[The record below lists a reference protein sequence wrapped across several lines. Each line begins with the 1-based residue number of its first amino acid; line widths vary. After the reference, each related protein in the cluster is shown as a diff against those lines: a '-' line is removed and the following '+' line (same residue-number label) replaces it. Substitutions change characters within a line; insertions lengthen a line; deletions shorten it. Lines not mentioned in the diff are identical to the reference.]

1 MTISYSWLNSFFK
14 KPLPQP
20 EKLAE
25 ILTMHSFENESIE
38 KKKNDWILNID
49 VLPDRGGDCFSHL
62 GVARECAAILN
73 LKMDCP
79 SIKLKEGKGKI
90 RDFLKVEVRD
100 KNCRRYSARV
110 ITNVKIGPSPKWVA
124 DKLANCGLNSINN
137 VVDAANFVML
147 ELGQPLHAFD
157 YDKIEGKKIVVRKA
171 RPNEN
176 IVLLDD
182 KECILD
188 KKTMVIADE
197 KRALA
202 IAGIKG
208 GKAAE
213 ISEETGTVVLESASF
228 DPKTIGQTARKLN
241 LRTDASA
248 RFEHNL
254 DPNLTE
260 LALERLSQLIVEW
273 AKGEVVSGMID
284 IYPEKTKPGKIK
296 LELSLLNKVLGIVI
310 PQSETISIL
319 NRLGIKTLSK
329 TNKAVLLEIPTFRQ
343 DLLIPENIVEEV
355 GRIYGYEK
363 IPSILPGIKEY
374 PVERNN
380 LDFFIN
386 KSKDVLKELDFTEVY
401 NYSFLGDKEKEK
413 YKLKAE
419 EIKNPVSSFAKYLR
433 PSLIPLLVK
442 NIEENL
448 KWFESVKIF
457 ELGKVFWGQDRKI
470 SEKMMLSG
478 GISSKK
484 ENSFLR
490 LKGEIIFLLE
500 QLGIKKIAFEKGTND
515 YTFSDSLDV
524 LINGEKAG
532 RIGQTA
538 FNVFCFELDFDVLMK
553 HVGEEKE
560 YEKISYHPP
569 AARDISGTVKEE
581 VSLEDLKERIK
592 QGGRGLIKG
601 LEVFDVYQGP
611 GIGKGKKSVSFHII
625 FQSEEKTLDAET
637 IDKTQKEII
646 KILSEQL
653 GWEERK

>member
-1 MTISYSWLNSFFK
+1 M
-14 KPLPQP
+14 PQP

-73 LKMDCP
+73 LKMTCP
-79 SIKLKEGKGKI
+79 SVKLKEGKAKI

-100 KNCRRYSARV
+100 KNCRRYSARM
-110 ITNVKIGPSPKWVA
+110 ITNVKIGPSPKWVEN
-124 DKLANCGLNSINN
+124 KLINCGLNPINN

-176 IVLLDD
+176 IVLLNDN
-182 KECILD
+182 ECILD
-188 KKTMVIADE
+188 KKIMVIADE
-197 KRALA
+197 RKALA

-213 ISEETGTVVLESASF
+213 ISDETRTVVLESASF

-260 LALERLSQLIVEW
+260 SALDRLSQLIVEW

-284 IYPEKTKPGKIK
+284 VYEEKTKPGKIK
-296 LELSLLNKVLGIVI
+296 LELSLLNKVLGVVVS
-310 PQSETISIL
+310 QSETIGIL
-319 NRLGIKTLSK
+319 NRLGIKILSK

-343 DLLIPENIVEEV
+343 DLLIPENIIEEV

-363 IPSILPGIKEY
+363 ISSILPCIKEY
-374 PVERNN
+374 PAERNN

-386 KSKDVLKELDFTEVY
+386 KSKDVLKELGFIEVY

-448 KWFESVKIF
+448 KWFEGVKIF

-484 ENSFLR
+484 EKSFLR
-490 LKGEIIFLLE
+490 LKGEVIFLLE
-500 QLGIKKIAFEKGTND
+500 QLGIKKIVFEKGAKD
-515 YTFSDSLDV
+515 SIFSDSLDV

-532 RIGQTA
+532 RMGQTA

-553 HVGEEKE
+553 HAGEEKE

-569 AARDISGTVKEE
+569 ATRDISGTVNEN
-581 VSLEDLKERIK
+581 VSIEDLKERIR

-601 LEVFDVYQGP
+601 LEIFDVYQGP

>member
-1 MTISYSWLNSFFK
+1 
-14 KPLPQP
+14 LPQP

-73 LKMDCP
+73 LKMTCP
-79 SIKLKEGKGKI
+79 SVKLKEGKAKI

-100 KNCRRYSARV
+100 KNCRRYSARM
-110 ITNVKIGPSPKWVA
+110 ITNVKIGPSPKWVEN
-124 DKLANCGLNSINN
+124 KLINCGLNPINN

-176 IVLLDD
+176 IVLLNDN
-182 KECILD
+182 ECILD
-188 KKTMVIADE
+188 KKIMVIADE
-197 KRALA
+197 RKALA

-213 ISEETGTVVLESASF
+213 ISDETRTVVLESASF

-260 LALERLSQLIVEW
+260 SALDRLSQLIVEW

-284 IYPEKTKPGKIK
+284 VYEEKTKPGKIK
-296 LELSLLNKVLGIVI
+296 LELSLLNKVLGVVVS
-310 PQSETISIL
+310 QSETIGIL
-319 NRLGIKTLSK
+319 NRLGIKILSK

-343 DLLIPENIVEEV
+343 DLLIPENIIEEV

-363 IPSILPGIKEY
+363 ISSILPCIKEY
-374 PVERNN
+374 PAERNN

-386 KSKDVLKELDFTEVY
+386 KSKDVLKELGFIEVY

-448 KWFESVKIF
+448 KWFEGVKIF

-484 ENSFLR
+484 EKSFLR
-490 LKGEIIFLLE
+490 LKGEVIFLLE
-500 QLGIKKIAFEKGTND
+500 QLGIKKIVFEKGAKD
-515 YTFSDSLDV
+515 SIFSDSLDV

-532 RIGQTA
+532 RMGQTA

-553 HVGEEKE
+553 HAGEEKE

-569 AARDISGTVKEE
+569 ATRDISGTVNEN
-581 VSLEDLKERIK
+581 VSIEDLKERIR

-601 LEVFDVYQGP
+601 LEIFDVYQGP